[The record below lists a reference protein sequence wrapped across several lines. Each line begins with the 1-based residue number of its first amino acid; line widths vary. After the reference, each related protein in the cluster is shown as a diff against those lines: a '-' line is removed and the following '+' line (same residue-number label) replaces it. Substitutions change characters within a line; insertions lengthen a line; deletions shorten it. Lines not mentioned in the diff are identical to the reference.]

1 MQQLRENL
9 LQYRVNEV
17 IFINFGED
25 GDGVMKFEI

>member
-25 GDGVMKFEI
+25 GVMKFEI